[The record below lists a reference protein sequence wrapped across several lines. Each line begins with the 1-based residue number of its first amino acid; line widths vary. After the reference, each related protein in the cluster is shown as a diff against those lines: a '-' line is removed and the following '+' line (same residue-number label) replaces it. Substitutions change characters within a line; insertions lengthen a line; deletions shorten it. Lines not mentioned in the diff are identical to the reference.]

1 MSRMFGSNQEATL
14 GDIMAEEGTITPE
27 IRISQLEEALA
38 TETER
43 LQKLFAAYEGQE
55 KDLLDARAEI
65 EVLEKEIIER
75 EIEKE
80 AQESLISEKDF
91 RIRELEMKATKA
103 DKRVEHLE
111 PELEKMEEKYS
122 REKDRLG
129 KIFNIATELDDD
141 LKLAVSEMKARDDW
155 YVAHMSLF
163 EDLNK
168 AIKERYE
175 MIERAVEAER
185 KSQHMAR
192 AFDERVDEM
201 VTARAAEMTIEEAQ
215 ETVELSLIH
224 I

>member
-1 MSRMFGSNQEATL
+1 M
-14 GDIMAEEGTITPE
+14 
-27 IRISQLEEALA
+27 
-38 TETER
+38 
-43 LQKLFAAYEGQE
+43 
-55 KDLLDARAEI
+55 
-65 EVLEKEIIER
+65 EKEIIER

-80 AQESLISEKDF
+80 AQESLIAEKDF
-91 RIRELEMKATKA
+91 RIRDLEMKATKA

-155 YVAHMSLF
+155 YVAHMTLF

-168 AIKERYE
+168 AIKERYD

-201 VTARAAEMTIEEAQ
+201 VEARAAEMTVEEAQ
-215 ETVELSLIH
+215 EINAKPTDSSDESYDEEQVEEAIDTPSEDDKAGESTEELPVDDAPSELSLIH